1 MTTEIWG
8 GNASIRQSGC
18 RQGNRAANNSVELT
32 LHSLPLVD
40 AKEQKSH
47 E

>member
-1 MTTEIWG
+1 MTTEIWEETPQF
-8 GNASIRQSGC
+8 ASRGAVKETG
-18 RQGNRAANNSVELT
+18 RPNNFGELT